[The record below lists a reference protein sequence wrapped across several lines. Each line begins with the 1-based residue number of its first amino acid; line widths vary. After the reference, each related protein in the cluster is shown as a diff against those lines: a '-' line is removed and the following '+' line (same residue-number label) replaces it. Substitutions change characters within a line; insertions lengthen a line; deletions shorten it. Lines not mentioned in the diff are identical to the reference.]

1 MSWWIG
7 LDRAAFTKQCA
18 DEQERMQMSYFGQRL
33 SLVTAEIPDRR
44 TQARPSHWIPALNQP
59 GEIRM
64 GELAS

>member
-1 MSWWIG
+1 
-7 LDRAAFTKQCA
+7 
-18 DEQERMQMSYFGQRL
+18 MSYFGQRL